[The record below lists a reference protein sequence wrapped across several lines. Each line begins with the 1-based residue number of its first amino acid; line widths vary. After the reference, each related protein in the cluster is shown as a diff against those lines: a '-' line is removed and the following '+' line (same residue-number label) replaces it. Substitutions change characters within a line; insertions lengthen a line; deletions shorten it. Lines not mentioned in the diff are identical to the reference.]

1 MLKWILNKD
10 LKFQIVLVLFLALS
24 VPTAVLIW
32 NILVPA
38 RMSDAV
44 RIMQEDKSRN
54 LLNYID
60 ETIDKTKIIN
70 IKNESSNEKAVA
82 AFLEPLSK
90 IARDTRIGIYYSE
103 DNKIYTY
110 GKLLDKRGNKKAEE
124 INYTYIDNNIES
136 SLKNVQET
144 KSDKSEYISYNER
157 EIQRYFH
164 PLTVDNKVIA
174 VTWSDTVM
182 PPELKT
188 TRNIFISLILIV
200 PLGLLISV
208 LLLIAIIK
216 NLNNNIKKIKHALET
231 MSTDLSYRIE
241 HMGGDIGS
249 VADSINTMAEELEKK
264 EKLEE
269 QLART
274 EKLAS
279 LGQMISGVAHEIRNP
294 LGIIRGTVQLMERD
308 FKNDTRLTEYIKIV
322 KEQSDRESK
331 VIQELLDYARPSKQ
345 MLIEMNIN
353 MLIKSVL
360 SFTNKY
366 IQDKH
371 VKIINELEEKISL
384 VNIDCD
390 KIKQVFV
397 NIIINA
403 CEAMEN
409 GGTLKIST
417 KEKDGFIITS
427 FEDNG
432 TGMDDEQ
439 IKNIFN
445 PYYTTKA
452 SGTGLGLS
460 ISNGIIQLH
469 GGFIEVISKKGEGS
483 KFIIKI
489 PIYKREGENNG

>member
-1 MLKWILNKD
+1 MD
-10 LKFQIVLVLFLALS
+10 
-24 VPTAVLIW
+24 
-32 NILVPA
+32 
-38 RMSDAV
+38 R
-44 RIMQEDKSRN
+44 
-54 LLNYID
+54 
-60 ETIDKTKIIN
+60 
-70 IKNESSNEKAVA
+70 
-82 AFLEPLSK
+82 
-90 IARDTRIGIYYSE
+90 
-103 DNKIYTY
+103 
-110 GKLLDKRGNKKAEE
+110 RGNKKAEE
-124 INYTYIDNNIES
+124 INYTYIDNNIEI
-136 SLKNVQET
+136 SLKTVQGT
-144 KSDKSEYISYNER
+144 KGDKVEYINYQEK

-164 PLTVDNKVIA
+164 PLSLNDKVIA
-174 VTWSDTVM
+174 VTWSDNLL

-188 TRNIFISLILIV
+188 TRNIFISLVFIV
-200 PLGLLISV
+200 PLGLIISL
-208 LLLIAIIK
+208 LLLIAIIR

-241 HMGGDIGS
+241 PMGGDIGS

-308 FKNDTRLTEYIKIV
+308 FKNDTRLAEYIKIV

-345 MLIEMNIN
+345 ILLEIDIN

-371 VKIINELEEKISL
+371 VKIINELQEKMSL

-409 GGTLKIST
+409 GGILKIST
-417 KEKDGFIITS
+417 KEENGFIITS

-432 TGMDDEQ
+432 AGMDAEE

-469 GGFIEVISKKGEGS
+469 GGSIEVTSKKGEGS

-489 PIYKREGENNG
+489 PIYKREGENIG